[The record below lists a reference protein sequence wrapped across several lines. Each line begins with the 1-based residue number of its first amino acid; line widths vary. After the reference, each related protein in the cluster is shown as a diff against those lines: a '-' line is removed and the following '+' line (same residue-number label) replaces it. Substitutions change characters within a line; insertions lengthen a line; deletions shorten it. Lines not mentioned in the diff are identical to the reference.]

1 MFSLCMVE
9 SEADEVNLHGVTS
22 LGLKQ
27 ALDFAY
33 TGQVLYSSSNWEREV
48 KAICNKNRSPL
59 KNYKKL
65 LLFTLPSTRSFGL
78 TDLILITA
86 VCVCLYGGVG
96 VAGVLVG
103 SPPFM
108 VVWLIYV
115 SWSICWIREE
125 KHTRC
130 FSKNKYYKPLLC
142 LKNYNWGKI
151 LLLWQIQSKCLCKC
165 L

>member
-48 KAICNKNRSPL
+48 KTICNNNRSPL
-59 KNYKKL
+59 KNYYKW

-78 TDLILITA
+78 TDLILDILLYL
-86 VCVCLYGGVG
+86 CVCMVVWGWLGWW
-96 VAGVLVG
+96 LVVPL
-103 SPPFM
+103 SPRKRDYLINILFMCIVSRQWTIQDSYAPFM
-108 VVWLIYV
+108 VVWLFIKINI
-115 SWSICWIREE
+115 SWSIC
-125 KHTRC
+125 
-130 FSKNKYYKPLLC
+130 
-142 LKNYNWGKI
+142 
-151 LLLWQIQSKCLCKC
+151 
-165 L
+165 